1 MIKKADR
8 KSKTMKVFVVIMI
21 IILAVCAWL
30 FFTAMRKNNTD
41 INLNELSSD
50 TVTLSCAVFDGKEV
64 WEDSTVVIKD
74 GMITEETSLKK
85 GETDSEYFLMPGLID
100 AHAHLTK
107 PYQMEQLVENG
118 ITTVCDVSASEEL
131 QSSYNAL
138 NVWSSRTSVWLDVD
152 DVTAFV
158 KNTISQNGKY
168 IKVVADLPQIMG
180 GGIMEKSVLEE
191 IVKCAHENSLK
202 VAVHAISV
210 AGVQMAVDCGIDLLI
225 HIPIG
230 ENFPQSLAE
239 QIAENNIAVMPTL
252 AMMQAFANSKLY
264 GYEQADYNDAKEA
277 VQLLHSLNA
286 PILVA
291 TDSSDSFFVP
301 QLKHGETLHE
311 EMALLVD
318 AGLSESEVL
327 QGATTKTAEAFG
339 IENVGTLTVG
349 MKATMVLVKGRP
361 DRNITDST
369 EIIQI
374 WVNGKPILKN
384 TDYPSEAPNETG
396 SNAKETK
403 ITLIKAGEN
412 DMNTNE
418 LIFYPKHPSN
428 LKTHK
433 IETKAMPILEQSEPF
448 DAKALSKEFCDD
460 LNGALEIYE
469 DKRFEVTGIASKI
482 GPDIH
487 NKPSIEISDEV
498 GGQCYT
504 LCIFPT
510 DDFYDKVS
518 VGDRVTV
525 RANYLVMSNLYGV
538 VMKYSELVNAD

>member
-1 MIKKADR
+1 MSKKAGKR
-8 KSKTMKVFVVIMI
+8 SKPIKIFVVLMI

-30 FFTAMRKNNTD
+30 FFSAMRKNNTD

-74 GMITEETSLKK
+74 GIITEETSLKK

-152 DVTAFV
+152 DVPAFV

-180 GGIMEKSVLEE
+180 GGIMERSVLEE

-230 ENFPQSLAE
+230 EKFPQSLAE

-277 VQLLHSLNA
+277 VQLLHSLNV

-339 IENVGTLTVG
+339 IENVGTLAVG

-369 EIIQI
+369 KIMQI
-374 WVNGKPILKN
+374 WVDGKPILKS
-384 TDYPSEAPNETG
+384 TDYPSEV
-396 SNAKETK
+396 
-403 ITLIKAGEN
+403 
-412 DMNTNE
+412 
-418 LIFYPKHPSN
+418 PK
-428 LKTHK
+428 
-433 IETKAMPILEQSEPF
+433 
-448 DAKALSKEFCDD
+448 
-460 LNGALEIYE
+460 
-469 DKRFEVTGIASKI
+469 
-482 GPDIH
+482 
-487 NKPSIEISDEV
+487 
-498 GGQCYT
+498 
-504 LCIFPT
+504 
-510 DDFYDKVS
+510 
-518 VGDRVTV
+518 
-525 RANYLVMSNLYGV
+525 
-538 VMKYSELVNAD
+538 